1 MLIDQHLYRKAFQA
15 YLRKGT
21 PIEWS
26 IKRARPSTYY
36 VWRTREDE
44 KVRPSHAAN
53 DGKIFAWDNPPPTG
67 NPGDDFGCRCTA
79 EPFYPEAAEHITI
92 ELSGVSDSGPAW
104 GSRDFVRHYY
114 QGRGRGVTVR
124 ETGNLQNVVAQ
135 YLDLAEERLKNQLA
149 KAARENPESTFTD
162 VFYNTYDLTGTSFSI
177 GDTTIGGSF
186 SGRASSASG
195 VIALSGEF
203 AFYLQDEFIDPLDI
217 GVEVIDLGETVYE
230 NLLRPLDDLG
240 REQLGLPPRGPQRFG
255 IHTGEPFAITDQWSG
270 RFEGQID
277 ADIQRSIYR

>member
-1 MLIDQHLYRKAFQA
+1 MLVDQQLYRKAFQA

-26 IKRARPSTYY
+26 IKQGRPSTYY

-67 NPGDDFGCRCTA
+67 NPGGDFGCRCRA
-79 EPFYPEAAEHITI
+79 EPFFPEAAEHITI
-92 ELSGVSDSGPAW
+92 TLSDVSDSGPAW
-104 GSRDFVRHYY
+104 DWRDFLRHYF

-124 ETGNLQNVVAQ
+124 ETGNLQNVVAR
-135 YLDLAEERLKNQLA
+135 YLELAEDRLKNQLA

-162 VFYNTYDLTGTSFSI
+162 VFYNTYDLTRTVFSI

-186 SGRASSASG
+186 SGRASIASG

-203 AFYLQDEFIDPLDI
+203 EFTSTTSLQILRI
-217 GVEVIDLGETVYE
+217 LGKLNGDLEWMM
-230 NLLRPLDDLG
+230 RP
-240 REQLGLPPRGPQRFG
+240 
-255 IHTGEPFAITDQWSG
+255 A
-270 RFEGQID
+270 
-277 ADIQRSIYR
+277 